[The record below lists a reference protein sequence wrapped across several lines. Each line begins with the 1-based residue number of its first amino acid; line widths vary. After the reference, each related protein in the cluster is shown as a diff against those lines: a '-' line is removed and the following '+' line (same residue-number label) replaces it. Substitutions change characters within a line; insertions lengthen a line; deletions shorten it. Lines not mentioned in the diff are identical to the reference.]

1 MSVSEGRRPAIEEFP
16 RIDAL
21 EEATRRAL
29 RQLEV
34 WRERAAA
41 SEAERRRL
49 QKVIDDMGEI
59 SESLDASAVSSE
71 IGRLRRQ
78 NEKLRRRLEEGRRR
92 AEILARE
99 VEFLED
105 AR

>member
-1 MSVSEGRRPAIEEFP
+1 MSESEGRRPSIEFP
-16 RIDAL
+16 KLDAL
-21 EEATRRAL
+21 EAAVRRVL

-34 WRERAAA
+34 WRERATA

-49 QKVIDDMGEI
+49 QEVLDQMGKVTEELDP
-59 SESLDASAVSSE
+59 SEAASE
-71 IGRLRRQ
+71 IQRLRAENERLRRQ
-78 NEKLRRRLEEGRRR
+78 LQEGRRQ
-92 AEILARE
+92 AERLARE

>member
-1 MSVSEGRRPAIEEFP
+1 MSESEGRKLSIDFP
-16 RIDAL
+16 RLDEL
-21 EEATRRAL
+21 EAAVVRAL

-49 QKVIDDMGEI
+49 QEVLDDMKG
-59 SESLDASAVSSE
+59 VSKDFDPTAAAE
-71 IGRLRRQ
+71 ELKRLRDE
-78 NEKLRRRLEEGRRR
+78 NEELRSRLQEGRQV
-92 AEILARE
+92 AEQLVRE
-99 VEFLED
+99 VQFLED

>member
-1 MSVSEGRRPAIEEFP
+1 MSQSEGRRPGIEFP
-16 RIDAL
+16 KLDAL
-21 EEATRRAL
+21 ELAVRRVL

-41 SEAERRRL
+41 SEADRRRL
-49 QKVIDDMGEI
+49 QEI
-59 SESLDASAVSSE
+59 VDG
-71 IGRLRRQ
+71 IGRVSETLDPAQAGAEIDRLREENARLRHQLEDGRRQ
-78 NEKLRRRLEEGRRR
+78 AEKL
-92 AEILARE
+92 ARD

>member
-1 MSVSEGRRPAIEEFP
+1 MSQSEERKPTIEFP
-16 RIDAL
+16 QFDAL
-21 EEATRRAL
+21 EAAVRRVL

-34 WRERAAA
+34 WRERANA

-49 QKVIDDMGEI
+49 QQLVDSLGKVGE
-59 SESLDASAVSSE
+59 LDASDAAGQLE
-71 IGRLRRQ
+71 RLRAE
-78 NEKLRRRLEEGRRR
+78 NEKLRRQLEEGRRQ
-92 AEILARE
+92 AEKLARE

>member
-1 MSVSEGRRPAIEEFP
+1 MSESEGRKLSIEFP
-16 RIDAL
+16 KFDEL
-21 EEATRRAL
+21 EGAVRRAL

-34 WRERAAA
+34 WRERASA

-49 QKVIDDMGEI
+49 RDVVEQLKSASSALDPAEAAGE
-59 SESLDASAVSSE
+59 LK
-71 IGRLRRQ
+71 RLREE
-78 NEKLRRRLEEGRRR
+78 NERLRSQLAEGRRQ
-92 AEILARE
+92 AEKLARE

>member
-1 MSVSEGRRPAIEEFP
+1 MSQSEERKQTIDFP
-16 RIDAL
+16 QFDAL
-21 EEATRRAL
+21 EAAVRRAL

-34 WRERAAA
+34 WRERATA

-49 QKVIDDMGEI
+49 QGVIDNLGRVGQ
-59 SESLDASAVSSE
+59 LDASDAAGE
-71 IGRLRRQ
+71 LERLRAE
-78 NEKLRRRLEEGRRR
+78 NEKLRKQLQDGLRQ
-92 AEILARE
+92 AEKLARE

>member
-1 MSVSEGRRPAIEEFP
+1 MSESEGRKPAFELPKFEE
-16 RIDAL
+16 L
-21 EEATRRAL
+21 EAVVGRAL

-34 WRERAAA
+34 WRERAQA

-49 QKVIDDMGEI
+49 QEVIDGMGTVGDLEPARAAA
-59 SESLDASAVSSE
+59 ELE
-71 IGRLRRQ
+71 RLRKENEQLRGQLEKGRRQ
-78 NEKLRRRLEEGRRR
+78 AEKLVRD
-92 AEILARE
+92 

>member
-1 MSVSEGRRPAIEEFP
+1 MSQSEERKHTIEFP
-16 RIDAL
+16 QFDVL
-21 EEATRRAL
+21 EGAVRRAL

-34 WRERAAA
+34 WRERATA

-49 QKVIDDMGEI
+49 QEVLDNLGKVGE
-59 SESLDASAVSSE
+59 LDASDAAGE
-71 IGRLRRQ
+71 LGRLRAENVQLRKQLEDGLRQ
-78 NEKLRRRLEEGRRR
+78 AEK
-92 AEILARE
+92 LARE

>member
-1 MSVSEGRRPAIEEFP
+1 MSQSEERKHTIEFP
-16 RIDAL
+16 QFDAL
-21 EEATRRAL
+21 EGAVRRAL

-34 WRERAAA
+34 WRERATA

-49 QKVIDDMGEI
+49 QEVLDNLGKVGE
-59 SESLDASAVSSE
+59 LDASDAAGE
-71 IGRLRRQ
+71 LGRLRAENVQLRKQLEDGLRQ
-78 NEKLRRRLEEGRRR
+78 AEK
-92 AEILARE
+92 LARE

>member
-1 MSVSEGRRPAIEEFP
+1 MSQSEERRPGIEFP
-16 RIDAL
+16 KFDAL
-21 EEATRRAL
+21 EANVRRAL

-49 QKVIDDMGEI
+49 QAV
-59 SESLDASAVSSE
+59 LDEMRGASAELDPSAAAAE
-71 IGRLRRQ
+71 LRRLREENDRLRQ
-78 NEKLRRRLEEGRRR
+78 QLAEGRRR
-92 AEILARE
+92 AEELVHE

>member
-1 MSVSEGRRPAIEEFP
+1 MSESEGRKLSIEFP
-16 RIDAL
+16 MLDELDA
-21 EEATRRAL
+21 AVRRVV

-49 QKVIDDMGEI
+49 QGVLDEMRGISQDLDPAEAAGEVRRLK
-59 SESLDASAVSSE
+59 EENEALKN
-71 IGRLRRQ
+71 RLRA
-78 NEKLRRRLEEGRRR
+78 GRSQ
-92 AEILARE
+92 AERLARD
-99 VEFLED
+99 VQFLED

>member
-1 MSVSEGRRPAIEEFP
+1 MSQSEERKPTIEFP
-16 RIDAL
+16 QLDAL
-21 EEATRRAL
+21 EAAVRRAL

-34 WRERAAA
+34 WRERATA

-49 QKVIDDMGEI
+49 QEVLDSLGKVGEI
-59 SESLDASAVSSE
+59 DASEAAGE
-71 IGRLRRQ
+71 LEHLRAE
-78 NEKLRRRLEEGRRR
+78 NAMLRKRLEDSRIQ
-92 AEILARE
+92 AEKLARE

>member
-1 MSVSEGRRPAIEEFP
+1 MSESEGRKPGLEFP
-16 RIDAL
+16 KFDEL
-21 EEATRRAL
+21 EQATRRAL

-41 SEAERRRL
+41 SEAERQRL
-49 QKVIDDMGEI
+49 QGVIDKMGQI
-59 SESLDASAVSSE
+59 SGSMDASEATE
-71 IGRLRRQ
+71 AIQLLREE
-78 NEKLRRRLEEGRRR
+78 NERLRRRLAEGLEQ
-92 AEILARE
+92 AEKLVRE

>member
-1 MSVSEGRRPAIEEFP
+1 MSGSEERRPAIEFP
-16 RIDAL
+16 KFDAL
-21 EEATRRAL
+21 EAAVRRVL

-34 WRERAAA
+34 WRERASA

-49 QKVIDDMGEI
+49 KAMIDEMQSVAPELDPSALVEEI
-59 SESLDASAVSSE
+59 E
-71 IGRLRRQ
+71 RLRAENEQLRHRLREGRSRV
-78 NEKLRRRLEEGRRR
+78 EKLV
-92 AEILARE
+92 RE

>member
-1 MSVSEGRRPAIEEFP
+1 MSESEGRKLSIEFP
-16 RIDAL
+16 KFD
-21 EEATRRAL
+21 EMEGVVRRAL

-34 WRERAAA
+34 WRERATA

-49 QKVIDDMGEI
+49 REVVEEL
-59 SESLDASAVSSE
+59 ESASSALDPAEAAE
-71 IGRLRRQ
+71 ELKRLREE
-78 NEKLRRRLEEGRRR
+78 NERLRSQLAEGRRQ
-92 AEILARE
+92 AEKLARE

>member
-1 MSVSEGRRPAIEEFP
+1 MEFP
-16 RIDAL
+16 KFDEL
-21 EEATRRAL
+21 ESVIRRAL

-34 WRERAAA
+34 WRERASN

-49 QKVIDDMGEI
+49 QDVIERVGQIGDLEP
-59 SESLDASAVSSE
+59 ASAADE
-71 IGRLRRQ
+71 LERLRRE
-78 NEKLRRRLEEGRRR
+78 NEILRAQLEKGRAQ
-92 AEILARE
+92 AEKLARE

>member
-1 MSVSEGRRPAIEEFP
+1 MSESEGRKLTIDFP
-16 RIDAL
+16 KLDEL
-21 EEATRRAL
+21 EGAVVRAL

-49 QKVIDDMGEI
+49 QDVLDDVKGGSKKFDPAAAADELKHLRDENEALR
-59 SESLDASAVSSE
+59 S
-71 IGRLRRQ
+71 RLQ
-78 NEKLRRRLEEGRRR
+78 EGRQM
-92 AEILARE
+92 AEQLARE
-99 VEFLED
+99 VQFLED